1 LLRQIVYTFK
11 KNQRKKNQ
19 NISKKKEKK
28 KELRTKNFEMK
39 ICELFSSCKKS
50 MGNEAQNQV
59 NLKSQVHSH
68 DSLVFAYL
76 KKKVNNRKKS
86 ECIRRI

>member
-1 LLRQIVYTFK
+1 
-11 KNQRKKNQ
+11 
-19 NISKKKEKK
+19 
-28 KELRTKNFEMK
+28 MK

-76 KKKVNNRKKS
+76 KKKVNNRKKVSVS
-86 ECIRRI
+86 EEYESEKKRKGVNIISK